1 MCQQRMR
8 EQNRLSC
15 LRVRLAWHDRLRML
29 ASLLGN
35 RLYQVADLQGNIADS
50 IAHPHT
56 KQRCYLVV
64 AGTASP
70 QATAHLW
77 ANDIDET
84 AFHGAMDIFVARSRT
99 EVARSNLG
107 AELIQSGQHGLQVGI
122 GKQTCTVQYLGVC
135 LRR

>member
-1 MCQQRMR
+1 HAALPRC
-8 EQNRLSC
+8 
-15 LRVRLAWHDRLRML
+15 LRML

-35 RLYQVADLQGNIADS
+35 RLYQVADLQGDIADS
-50 IAHPHT
+50 IAYPPT

-70 QATAHLW
+70 QATADLC
-77 ANDIDET
+77 ANDIDAT
-84 AFHGAMDIFVARSRT
+84 ASHGTMDVFVTSSRT

-107 AELIQSGQHGLQVGI
+107 AELIQAGQQGLQVVI
-122 GKQTCTVQYLGVC
+122 EKQSCTVQLRGER